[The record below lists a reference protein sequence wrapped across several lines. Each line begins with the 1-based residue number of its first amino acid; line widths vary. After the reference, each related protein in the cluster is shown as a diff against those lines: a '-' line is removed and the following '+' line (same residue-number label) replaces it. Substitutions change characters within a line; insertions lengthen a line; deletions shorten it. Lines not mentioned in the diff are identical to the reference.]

1 MPDQFR
7 QLDPTRLLSTAEKIA
22 DETEKTFPASGI
34 SNVAKEVVAT
44 TRTTFET
51 AADLARPRWGI
62 RIIAA
67 VATLFLLAWPLLLSL
82 LFDFKDEAFSSL
94 GDFIE
99 ATDAGLHLILVVAA
113 GIAFTITWESRL
125 KRKLALESITELRSL
140 AHIIDMHQI
149 TKDPGIEHITPL
161 PEGTEDTRTV
171 RSDHQLA
178 LYLDFSSD
186 LLAII
191 GKLAAYYIQ
200 HLRDRA
206 VLDAVNEIET
216 LTNGLSQKLWQKV
229 MIINHMA
236 ESRREKTR
244 DRRAPVTPKTADNQ
258 R

>member
-7 QLDPTRLLSTAEKIA
+7 QLDPSRLLATVEKISS
-22 DETEKTFPASGI
+22 ETEKTFPSSGL

-44 TRTTFET
+44 TRATFENAT
-51 AADLARPRWGI
+51 EIARPRYGI
-62 RIIAA
+62 RMVAS
-67 VATLFLLAWPLLLSL
+67 VATLVLLVWPLVLSL
-82 LFDFKDEAFSSL
+82 LFDFKEEAFSSL

-113 GIAFTITWESRL
+113 GIAFTITWESRI
-125 KRKLALESITELRSL
+125 KRRVALEAITELRSL

-149 TKDPGIEHITPL
+149 TKDPGIEHLSPL
-161 PEGTEDTRTV
+161 PDGDEDTRTV

-216 LTNGLSQKLWQKV
+216 LTNGLSQKLWQKI
-229 MIINHMA
+229 MIINRMA
-236 ESRREKTR
+236 ESRREKTLG
-244 DRRAPVTPKTADNQ
+244 DKKIAQ
-258 R
+258 G